1 MALEWS
7 LTAMRDAVAR
17 CGQAGA
23 WDAGRAAA
31 AVSEAVWWVTLV
43 DATLVRYH
51 PGAYDAMLARQQ
63 ADQRRAVEGT
73 LAGLR
78 FVRNQ
83 MGDQLDPAEFL
94 APASPGT
101 PERAGGWEWQPLPAP
116 PLASLLPHARRWE
129 QDRYRA
135 YQAWLAGHTVTGVFG
150 YAATFLELAFA
161 HTAPPAASVAVEP
174 AQGK

>member
-7 LTAMRDAVAR
+7 LSAMQDSVAR
-17 CGQAGA
+17 CGQVGA
-23 WDAGRAAA
+23 WDAGGAAA

-51 PGAYDAMLARQQ
+51 PGAYDAVLASQETG
-63 ADQRRAVEGT
+63 QRRAVEGT

-83 MGDQLDPAEFL
+83 MGYQLDPAEFL
-94 APASPGT
+94 TPGNSGAA
-101 PERAGGWEWQPLPAP
+101 EWAGGWAWQRLPAP
-116 PLASLLPHARRWE
+116 PLGSLPPHARRWE
-129 QDRYRA
+129 RGRYQA

-150 YAATFLELAFA
+150 HAATFLELAFA
-161 HTAPPAASVAVEP
+161 HTAPSAAHVAAVP